1 MFLSVGRLV
10 SPCCLRQLA
19 QDILFVMRTCREHHI
34 LCELQEGTL
43 LGAVKLGKVLPWER
57 DADITFLSANFTAI
71 IQLKAYLQKHGY
83 SISVTDPVTCCRDGS
98 LTGGIIKLQGAR
110 WPIELWG
117 QHQLDSGILEK
128 RNGTQTRIIFHGEK
142 IEVPR
147 NPGLYMRNRYGY
159 EIYKHAQHWM
169 ALGLQN
175 SWIEYQAGY
184 FTRCTQ
190 PGNHDCLDQYS
201 ADGNLQFLYP
211 VP

>member
-71 IQLKAYLQKHGY
+71 LQLKAYLQKHGY
-83 SISVTDPVTCCRDGS
+83 SISVTDPVTCCRDGL
-98 LTGGIIKLQGAR
+98 LTGGTIKLQGAR

-117 QHQLDSGILEK
+117 TAPTRLRNTGKKEWNPDKNYLPWGENRSTSQSRIVHAQSLWIRDLQACATLDGAGVAEQLD
-128 RNGTQTRIIFHGEK
+128 
-142 IEVPR
+142 
-147 NPGLYMRNRYGY
+147 
-159 EIYKHAQHWM
+159 
-169 ALGLQN
+169 
-175 SWIEYQAGY
+175 
-184 FTRCTQ
+184 
-190 PGNHDCLDQYS
+190 
-201 ADGNLQFLYP
+201 
-211 VP
+211 